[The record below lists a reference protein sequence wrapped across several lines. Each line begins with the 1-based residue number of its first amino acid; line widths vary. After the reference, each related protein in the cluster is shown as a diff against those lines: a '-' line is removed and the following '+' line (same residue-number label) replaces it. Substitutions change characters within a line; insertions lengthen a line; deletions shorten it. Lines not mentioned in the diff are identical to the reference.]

1 MEGRYRYA
9 NLFICS
15 SHRSACVR
23 QVQDRLQA
31 QLQLGTEAIDTRA
44 SQPPGGSHHSGRGE
58 DHARTL
64 FYFLRIGGT
73 IVRSVKV

>member
-23 QVQDRLQA
+23 QVQDRLQT

-44 SQPPGGSHHSGRGE
+44 SQPPGGSQHSGGDE

-64 FYFLRIGGT
+64 FYFIKMEEQL
-73 IVRSVKV
+73 VVL